1 MLLGLELTADG
12 YRWQDD
18 TCYMWYQN
26 KKVIK
31 MVSVVVRDNIPFATN
46 EHRSMIIG
54 PPIQIGYTIDDKWR
68 ARLGVIVRQ
77 KVKEIKSFKHYCLMS
92 LLEGQMYLV
101 SEGVFRSHGFKFEP
115 VALPKDWRID
125 LLQVPTYSK
134 AIGR

>member
-77 KVKEIKSFKHYCLMS
+77 KVKKIKSFSNLSQLPYRKIGGLIYYKYQHILR
-92 LLEGQMYLV
+92 LLEDDDAKQNIYG
-101 SEGVFRSHGFKFEP
+101 
-115 VALPKDWRID
+115 
-125 LLQVPTYSK
+125 K
-134 AIGR
+134 AA